1 MDRESLAGL
10 AQRAQAG
17 DVAAQRALLIEL
29 YSVVRKQAFFL
40 LDSRASAEDVVQD
53 MMLAIHRGL
62 PSFRGESDL
71 RTWAITIAIRTA
83 YRQRRRD
90 RRMVATEEL
99 PATAVFDVDQQAAAE
114 LVLLQKAL
122 THLAPKKRDAFVL
135 MGLFDLSAK
144 DAARALGTFANT
156 AASRYRHARAELEAL
171 LHEESG
177 RASSR
182 GRDGAALAPEFD
194 EISEVGATHSKDH
207 QP

>member
-53 MMLAIHRGL
+53 TMLAIHRGL